1 MSFHTVHTIE
11 RPNFG
16 KAATDNEID
25 GATPV
30 TEGPGSG
37 IRVLNQSPP
46 ASLRESVKIA
56 ERNLYGRARE
66 LVGDRNPREH
76 EFAVQL
82 RSFDA
87 GKSGADLGVPVL
99 SAFCSAL
106 VNRPLKGGMVVVGG
120 LNLGGSIETVH
131 NPVDLVELALEKG
144 AASVLMPV
152 SCRRALVDL
161 SDEAAAKIQLV
172 FYLEAVDAL
181 RKALH
186 DD

>member
-1 MSFHTVHTIE
+1 M
-11 RPNFG
+11 
-16 KAATDNEID
+16 
-25 GATPV
+25 
-30 TEGPGSG
+30 
-37 IRVLNQSPP
+37 NQSPP
-46 ASLRESVKIA
+46 APFRESIKIA
-56 ERNLYGRARE
+56 EQNLYGRARE

-76 EFAVQL
+76 EFAIQL

-99 SAFCSAL
+99 SALCSAL
-106 VNRPLKGGMVVVGG
+106 VNRPLKGGMAVIAG

-131 NPVDLVELALEKG
+131 NPLDLVELAIEKG

-161 SDEAAAKIQLV
+161 SDEAAAKVQIV
-172 FYLEAVDAL
+172 FYLDPADAL

-186 DD
+186 DG